1 MVNSELCRNAC
12 VLLTAVVLACGL
24 GGRAYGA
31 EDWITVNKD
40 YSGQRYVDLDQITP
54 DNVASLKQVCELQ
67 FNEPSWFS
75 SGLLMVGR
83 TLYASTMRATYAV
96 DATSC
101 EPRWRHVI
109 ELGTPA
115 NVSSRGVGYLDG
127 VIFRGTVDGRVIAL
141 DAGTGRV
148 LWDVKHADPAK
159 NKSFVSAPIAWDGKV
174 FIGIAIS
181 DLGIRGRIM
190 AIDAK
195 TGNEIWRFYTVPAN
209 DESGPAKWGG
219 GGFWSTFTLDPQ
231 RGEILAPVA
240 NPAPDY
246 NTEVRPGD
254 NLYTNSIIAL
264 DAASGKLN
272 WFYQVT
278 PHDDHDWDYGTA
290 PTLYRTRSGRDMVA
304 AAGKN
309 GYVLG
314 LDRAT
319 RAVVF
324 NTPAEPVSNNGP
336 ITWDM
341 PQRVCPGLGGGAQFT
356 GAAYSPITGALYVGM
371 VDWCSYYAKP
381 RPKPPAN
388 PQEAGQ
394 NSQSVLDYDYEGAV
408 AVDFGVDPKGWITA
422 VDGETGQVLWKY
434 QTDAQV
440 LAGVVPTKGGVVFGG
455 DVRGNL
461 FAFDACN
468 GTVLKH
474 IDAGGALNSGLIS
487 YALDNRQYVA
497 AAVGGVTL
505 NTAGVAGPLKIS
517 IFGLSEEATPKI
529 AKLDRLP
536 PQAQGAAA
544 DAETFGRICAPCH
557 GGRGQGR
564 LFPNITA
571 YTDLADPAHLQ
582 EFLAT
587 VPPPMPRLYP
597 GLLDTDDV
605 RRIAAYM
612 AVITGATA
620 PR

>member
-1 MVNSELCRNAC
+1 MVKSEVCRNAC

-24 GGRAYGA
+24 GR
-31 EDWITVNKD
+31 NKKLWSRGLD
-40 YSGQRYVDLDQITP
+40 NGQQGLFRPTLRRSRP
-54 DNVASLKQVCELQ
+54 DHAGQCQAALKQVCELQ

-96 DATSC
+96 NATSC

-109 ELGTPA
+109 ALGTPA

-127 VIFRGTVDGRVIAL
+127 VIFRGTVNGRVIAL

-356 GAAYSPITGALYVGM
+356 GAAYSPVTGALYVGM

-381 RPKPPAN
+381 RPKPPAIRKRRDKTPN
-388 PQEAGQ
+388 RCWTTIMKAPLRSTSAWIRKAGSPRSMARPGRCAG
-394 NSQSVLDYDYEGAV
+394 NIKPMRRCWREWSRPGRRHLWGRRSRQSVCV
-408 AVDFGVDPKGWITA
+408 RCPQWRR
-422 VDGETGQVLWKY
+422 
-434 QTDAQV
+434 AQ
-440 LAGVVPTKGGVVFGG
+440 AH
-455 DVRGNL
+455 RRR
-461 FAFDACN
+461 
-468 GTVLKH
+468 
-474 IDAGGALNSGLIS
+474 GGAQQR
-487 YALDNRQYVA
+487 LDQLCVGQSAVRRCRRRRRHAEHRRGGGTAEDQHLRL
-497 AAVGGVTL
+497 VGG
-505 NTAGVAGPLKIS
+505 
-517 IFGLSEEATPKI
+517 
-529 AKLDRLP
+529 
-536 PQAQGAAA
+536 
-544 DAETFGRICAPCH
+544 
-557 GGRGQGR
+557 
-564 LFPNITA
+564 
-571 YTDLADPAHLQ
+571 
-582 EFLAT
+582 
-587 VPPPMPRLYP
+587 
-597 GLLDTDDV
+597 
-605 RRIAAYM
+605 
-612 AVITGATA
+612 
-620 PR
+620 